1 MTKLKDAN
9 INLDINFTL
18 ALVKCLSEQLHTM
31 QWAHSHQVKQK
42 FNKLLKVA
50 KIYEKEIDKSMHE
63 TNDQTI
69 ENIYDAL
76 MDLICDSKQLAIE
89 KFKKDN
95 NYE

>member
-1 MTKLKDAN
+1 MKLEDAK

-31 QWAHSHQVKQK
+31 QWSHSHQVKQK

-50 KIYEKEIDKSMHE
+50 KLYEKEIDKSMHQS
-63 TNDQTI
+63 NDETI

-76 MDLICDSKQLAIE
+76 MDSICASKEIAIQE
-89 KFKKDN
+89 FKKDN

>member
-18 ALVKCLSEQLHTM
+18 ALVKCLSEQLHIM
-31 QWAHSHQVKQK
+31 QWSHSHQVKQK

-50 KIYEKEIDKSMHE
+50 KMYEKEIDKSMHE